1 MKLTHPMKQ
10 NAAAGLWGLLLGD
23 ALGVPYEFTSPDEL
37 PDLSCP
43 DMQPPEE
50 FDRAHASTLPG
61 TWSDDGSQALV
72 LLHHLQEHGGFNADT
87 FAHDLLRWRKGWLWV
102 DDTVFDVGL
111 QTERVLRRL
120 AQGLTVE
127 QATEAHEH
135 SNGNGSLMRVL
146 PLALWH
152 EGSDAELVHVA
163 HAQSRVTHAHAQSL
177 VSCAL
182 YVLVARGLLNE
193 GAAAALPRS
202 GDMVAQ
208 PSLTLRTVY
217 ENWAGPERGT
227 LLATLDWICAWP
239 REHHPAGKGY
249 VVDSLWSCLSTL
261 KANSFREAIRQA
273 IAFGNDTDTT
283 AALAGGL
290 AGLRF
295 GMPGLPSDWLQDL
308 RGKELAEPLIL
319 RQWGTTPEI

>member
-1 MKLTHPMKQ
+1 MKE
-10 NAAAGLWGLLLGD
+10 NAAAALWGLLLGD

-37 PDLSCP
+37 PDLSCL
-43 DMQPPEE
+43 DMQPSED
-50 FDRAHASTLPG
+50 FDRAHASVLPG

-72 LLHHLQEHGGFNADT
+72 LLHHLQEHRGFNADA
-87 FAHDLLRWRKGWLWV
+87 FVHDLLRWRKGWLWV
-102 DDTVFDVGL
+102 DNTVFDVGL

-120 AQGLTVE
+120 AQGLAVE

-146 PLALWH
+146 PVALWYA
-152 EGSDAELVHVA
+152 GSDAELVQMA
-163 HAQSRVTHAHAQSL
+163 HAQSRVTHAHAQSM

-182 YVLVARGLLNE
+182 YVLVARRLLNE
-193 GAAAALPRS
+193 AAATALVRS
-202 GDMVAQ
+202 DSTVAQ
-208 PSLTLRTVY
+208 ASVTLRSVY

-227 LLATLDWICAWP
+227 LLAALDWICAWP
-239 REHHPAGKGY
+239 REHRPGGKGY

-261 KANSFREAIRQA
+261 KANSFREAIQQA

-295 GMPGLPSDWLQDL
+295 GMPGLPADWLQDL

>member
-1 MKLTHPMKQ
+1 MKQ
-10 NAAAGLWGLLLGD
+10 NAAAALWGLLLGD

-37 PDLSCP
+37 PDLSCL
-43 DMQPPEE
+43 DMQPSED
-50 FDRAHASTLPG
+50 FDRAHASVLPG

-72 LLHHLQEHGGFNADT
+72 LLHHLQSHGGFNADA
-87 FAHDLLRWRKGWLWV
+87 FGHDLLRWRKGCLWV
-102 DDTVFDVGL
+102 DNTVFDVGL

-120 AQGLTVE
+120 AQGLAVE

-146 PLALWH
+146 PVALWH
-152 EGSDAELVHVA
+152 AGSDEELVQMA

-193 GAAAALPRS
+193 VAATALPRS

-208 PSLTLRTVY
+208 ASATLRAVY

-227 LLATLDWICAWP
+227 LLATLDWIYAWP
-239 REHHPAGKGY
+239 REHHPGGKGY

-295 GMPGLPSDWLQDL
+295 GMAGLPADWLQDL